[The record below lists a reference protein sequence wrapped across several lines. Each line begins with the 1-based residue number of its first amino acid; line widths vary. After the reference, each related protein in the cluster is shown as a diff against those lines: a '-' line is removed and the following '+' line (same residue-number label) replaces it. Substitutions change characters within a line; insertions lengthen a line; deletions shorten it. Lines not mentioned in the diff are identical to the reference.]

1 MQQLNAR
8 DLSYLLDM
16 LRCCRD
22 VMEFTSTVTY
32 EEFERDKMRRYAT
45 ERQLETLGE
54 AANHVS
60 ARVQTFLPAV
70 EWHRIIGLRN
80 KLAHDY
86 GEILAQRV
94 WLIATDNVPRLRSQ
108 LESIEQ
114 LRQAMEGQ
122 DRG

>member
-1 MQQLNAR
+1 MPLEER

-16 LRCCRD
+16 LTCCRD
-22 VMEFTSTVTY
+22 V
-32 EEFERDKMRRYAT
+32 EEFISGVTFEEFARDKMRRLAT

-60 ARVQTFLPAV
+60 IATQELLNEI
-70 EWHRIIGLRN
+70 EWRKIVGLRN

-94 WLIATDNVPRLRSQ
+94 WLIAIGSIPKLRSQ
-108 LESIEQ
+108 LLAIPDVTEADSSTSE
-114 LRQAMEGQ
+114 
-122 DRG
+122 

>member
-1 MQQLNAR
+1 MRPNER

-16 LRCCRD
+16 VRCCD
-22 VMEFTSTVTY
+22 DIIEFTETVNY
-32 EEFERDKMRRYAT
+32 EQFQRDKMRRYAT

-60 ARVQTFLPAV
+60 LATQAQLKPID
-70 EWHRIIGLRN
+70 WSRIVGLRN

-94 WLIATDNVPRLRSQ
+94 WLIAIDSVRKLHAQ
-108 LESIEQ
+108 LLSIEE
-114 LRQAMEGQ
+114 LRAALSDAEKE
-122 DRG
+122 

>member
-1 MQQLNAR
+1 MRLDER

-16 LRCCRD
+16 VRCCD
-22 VMEFTSTVTY
+22 DIIEFTAVVNY
-32 EEFERDKMRRYAT
+32 EQFQRDKMRRYAT

-60 ARVQTFLPAV
+60 LATQAQLRSI
-70 EWHRIIGLRN
+70 EWSKIVGLRN

-94 WLIATDNVPRLRSQ
+94 WLIATDNVRELRARLV
-108 LESIEQ
+108 SIEE
-114 LRQAMEGQ
+114 LRAALSDDGEE
-122 DRG
+122 